1 MKKKLLLIGSSSSLG
16 KTLDKNLK
24 KFYKIYK
31 TDKHICRDRNYFR
44 IDLSKNIIPVKFQ
57 NELKDLDSAI
67 ICSFYN
73 ASTSAY
79 RNTDKIFFWNIND
92 KILKNSMNLC
102 KLIGIKQIIYL
113 SSAAV
118 YGLNQKKIKI
128 RENKKTKPITVYG
141 KFKLYAEKYI
151 KKLSSINNF
160 NYVIFRLF
168 HIYDDY
174 GNNLIKSILESK
186 KFKKKFTVNGDG
198 TQCRDFLHVD
208 ELSLITHKILKKK
221 VINETVNIS
230 NGKPYSINSILK
242 KFEVTAN
249 YNFSHFKEPYYLV
262 GSNGKIKKLIGY
274 KNKVNF
280 RGKKIKNK

>member
-16 KTLDKNLK
+16 KILDKNLK
-24 KFYKIYK
+24 KSYKIYK
-31 TDKHICRDRNYFR
+31 TDKYICRDRNYFR
-44 IDLSKNIIPVKFQ
+44 IDLSKNRIPVKFQ

-79 RNTDKIFFWNIND
+79 RNTDENFFWKIND
-92 KILKNSMNLC
+92 KILKNSINLC
-102 KLIGIKQIIYL
+102 KIIGIKKIIYF

-128 RENKKTKPITVYG
+128 KEHKKTKPITVYG

-151 KKLSSINNF
+151 KKLSSNNNF

-174 GNNLIKSILESK
+174 GNNLINNILKSK
-186 KFKKKFTVNGDG
+186 KLKKKFTVNGDG

-208 ELSLITHKILKKK
+208 ELSSITHKILEKN

-230 NGKPYSINSILK
+230 NAKPFSINSILK
-242 KFEVTAN
+242 KFEVRAN

-262 GSNGKIKKLIGY
+262 GSNRKIKKLIEY